1 VLENLKARPAC
12 EMSPVEIRVLT
23 ADDVELYW
31 HCRLEALER
40 DPTAFSSSVED
51 HLKLSHEEIQRRLT
65 ADPANNFVFGVFAD
79 GKLRGTAGF
88 VRETQPKSRHKGRIW
103 GVYLNAELRGQGI
116 GRRMLQT
123 VLDRAAKIGGLEQIM
138 LSVTTTQA
146 AAIAT
151 YRSLGFTSF
160 GVEPNALKIGDRY
173 VDEEYM
179 ILLFPRKA
187 DPSSC

>member
-1 VLENLKARPAC
+1 MADIA
-12 EMSPVEIRVLT
+12 IRTLT
-23 ADDVELYW
+23 INDVEAYW

-40 DPTAFSSSVED
+40 DPAAFSSSVED
-51 HLKLSHEEIQRRLT
+51 HLKLSREEIQRRLT

-88 VRETQPKSRHKGRIW
+88 VRETQPKSHHKGRIW
-103 GVYLNAELRGQGI
+103 GVYLSAELRGQGI

-123 VLDRAAKIGGLEQIM
+123 VVERAAKIEGLEQII

-160 GVEPNALKIGDRY
+160 GIEPKALKIGDRY

-179 ILLFPRKA
+179 ILPLPRKA
-187 DPSSC
+187 DPSASWKPSSG